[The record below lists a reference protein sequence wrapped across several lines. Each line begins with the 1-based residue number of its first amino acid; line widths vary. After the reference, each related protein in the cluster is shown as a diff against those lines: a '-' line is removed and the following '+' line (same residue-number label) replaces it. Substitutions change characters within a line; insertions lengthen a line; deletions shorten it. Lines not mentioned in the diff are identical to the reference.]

1 MKTTINEY
9 EFKEAFRTI
18 RPDNFTYAGLSA
30 LFEYLEEL
38 ESDIGEEME
47 LDVIALCCD
56 YTEHGSLIDF
66 ADEYFADHAQA
77 ASECGF
83 DDDDDEDEKQD
94 KLREYIT
101 DYGQLIAFDGGIIV
115 SAF

>member
-1 MKTTINEY
+1 MKTTVNEY
-9 EFKEAFRTI
+9 EFKEAFRRI

-30 LFEYLEEL
+30 LFEYLEEQ

-56 YTEHGSLIDF
+56 YAEHESLPAF
-66 ADEYFADHAQA
+66 ASEYFANDVHA

-83 DDDDDEDEKQD
+83 DDDDDDDEKQD
-94 KLREYIT
+94 KIREYIT
-101 DYGQLIAFDGGIIV
+101 DNAQLIEFDGGIIV

>member
-1 MKTTINEY
+1 MKTTVNEY

-30 LFEYLEEL
+30 LFDYLEDL
-38 ESDIGEEME
+38 ESDMGEEME

-56 YTEHGSLIDF
+56 YAEYGSLMDF
-66 ADEYFADHAQA
+66 ASEYFADDVQA

-83 DDDDDEDEKQD
+83 DAYAAADEKQD
-94 KLREYIT
+94 KIREYIT
-101 DYGQLIAFDGGIIV
+101 DNAQLIEFDGGIIV